1 MLVYVFLKLN
11 ISFYLINDL
20 YVYCIK
26 YWIIRVILKF
36 KDILWL
42 KKIKRN
48 ENKIG
53 KIIMKNE

>member
-1 MLVYVFLKLN
+1 MLVYVFFKLN

-26 YWIIRVILKF
+26 YWIIRLINFF
-36 KDILWL
+36 KRYIMNK

-48 ENKIG
+48 ENRIG
-53 KIIMKNE
+53 KIIMN